1 MLVVLFVKLCF
12 LRFLLVMVLCTF
24 FPLWLDALQFC
35 FWVCVHFLPIFLHN
49 LLGTLTFACISPSC
63 LCGWCLSSTYF
74 QVTLPQQSW
83 ISAAGWFRL
92 LVITLF
98 NAPYQAGPESKPSLK
113 AVEKTLHFDTF
124 PPLRFSLS
132 TLLQSVCPVSV
143 GALQWLSDR
152 CRLMHRR
159 SVGFPLHL
167 HLVLPPRVLLLWVKQ
182 MDGLICV

>member
-1 MLVVLFVKLCF
+1 MFLCWMLVVLFVKLCF

-49 LLGTLTFACISPSC
+49 LLGTLTFACISPNC
-63 LCGWCLSSTYF
+63 LCGWCLSSTHF

-98 NAPYQAGPESKPSLK
+98 GAGPESKPSLK
-113 AVEKTLHFDTF
+113 AVETTLHFDTS
-124 PPLRFSLS
+124 PPPSGS
-132 TLLQSVCPVSV
+132 
-143 GALQWLSDR
+143 A
-152 CRLMHRR
+152 
-159 SVGFPLHL
+159 FPLCYDL
-167 HLVLPPRVLLLWVKQ
+167 CAQCQWVHCSDSQ
-182 MDGLICV
+182 TDVG